1 MTGWILLGAML
12 ALQVVDDTGAV
23 PEAAAG
29 RDPCPAGIHG
39 PSAQL
44 TGLRPVELDL
54 AGIDEFEGDIPTVD
68 VADPCGLRF
77 TDLSGVWTFNGYQ
90 AAAYHDLRT
99 RRFRMRLTHV
109 PYDRPY
115 FETWAMR
122 FGYQVLDGVI
132 GPDAEDVRLTM
143 NNIYPPNVR
152 NTCPEQY
159 QHQVEYLTVV
169 LDYDPQGRA
178 RLTVTRPYPLI
189 DGDCVET
196 LDRFVTDTIV
206 RTGVEGAP

>member
-1 MTGWILLGAML
+1 
-12 ALQVVDDTGAV
+12 
-23 PEAAAG
+23 
-29 RDPCPAGIHG
+29 
-39 PSAQL
+39 
-44 TGLRPVELDL
+44 
-54 AGIDEFEGDIPTVD
+54 
-68 VADPCGLRF
+68 
-77 TDLSGVWTFNGYQ
+77 
-90 AAAYHDLRT
+90 
-99 RRFRMRLTHV
+99 
-109 PYDRPY
+109 
-115 FETWAMR
+115 
-122 FGYQVLDGVI
+122 
-132 GPDAEDVRLTM
+132 
-143 NNIYPPNVR
+143 NIYPPNVR